1 MSERWKKWVTG
12 LTPLVL
18 LAAMTVL
25 FLRFGPLGV
34 FRASF
39 PPIEELTIE
48 RIRLP
53 EPDLME
59 ISVVNGGPEPVTV
72 AQMLIDE
79 AYWPF
84 EIEPGHTIPRLRRAT
99 IRTRYPWVEGE
110 PHEVTLLT
118 STGLTFSAEIE
129 VATQSPAPNARYLAT
144 FTLLGVYVG
153 VLPVLIG
160 LLWFPFL
167 KRIDRKWINFFL
179 SLTVGLLIF
188 LGIDALHEA
197 FELQERVADAFQG
210 VGLITL
216 GVLGAMFGIVAIGR
230 WLRRRPVA
238 AGLSQRLWVAYMV
251 ALGIGL
257 HNLGEG
263 LAIGSAY
270 SVGAI
275 SLGAFL
281 VVGFAI
287 HNTTEGLGI
296 VAPVAKERPSLWHLV
311 TMGAIAGV
319 PTIAG
324 AWIGGFNYRPDLA
337 VFFLALGAGAVLQVV
352 WELGRVIHRESKA
365 GWMMPLNA
373 MGLVAGLVIMYT
385 TALLVVA

>member
-1 MSERWKKWVTG
+1 M
-12 LTPLVL
+12 
-18 LAAMTVL
+18 
-25 FLRFGPLGV
+25 
-34 FRASF
+34 
-39 PPIEELTIE
+39 
-48 RIRLP
+48 
-53 EPDLME
+53 
-59 ISVVNGGPEPVTV
+59 
-72 AQMLIDE
+72 
-79 AYWPF
+79 
-84 EIEPGHTIPRLRRAT
+84 
-99 IRTRYPWVEGE
+99 
-110 PHEVTLLT
+110 
-118 STGLTFSAEIE
+118 
-129 VATQSPAPNARYLAT
+129 
-144 FTLLGVYVG
+144 
-153 VLPVLIG
+153 G
-160 LLWFPFL
+160 LL
-167 KRIDRKWINFFL
+167 
-179 SLTVGLLIF
+179 VF
-188 LGIDALHEA
+188 LGIDALNEA

-210 VGLITL
+210 VGLIAL
-216 GVLGAMFGIVAIGR
+216 GVLGAMFGIVAAGH
-230 WLRRRPVA
+230 WLRRLPVA
-238 AGLSQRLWVAYMV
+238 ANLSQRLWVAYMV

-337 VFFLALGAGAVLQVV
+337 VFFLALGAGAVFQVV
-352 WELGRVIHRESKA
+352 WELGRVIHRESEA
-365 GWMMPLNA
+365 GWMVPLNA
-373 MGLVAGLVIMYT
+373 MGLVAGLVIMYA